1 MKVIIPPHVKPG
13 DLVLIWA
20 SPTMKEEKEKMIY
33 DQSSLT
39 RDQWEHIG
47 RVMDHFDFDKVQKM
61 MNAVGWEWWGM
72 EEPEQGLIKA
82 EISKLARDLLVRAV
96 EGAMNRVDNKCIVGT
111 GGLEA
116 EYDDGVLTLKFI
128 GASSEYWVEWL
139 EDERLK

>member
-1 MKVIIPPHVKPG
+1 
-13 DLVLIWA
+13 
-20 SPTMKEEKEKMIY
+20 MIY

-39 RDQWEHIG
+39 RDDWEHIG
-47 RVMDHFDFDKVQKM
+47 RVMDNFDFDKVQKM
-61 MNAVGWEWWGM
+61 MNAVDWRWAGM
-72 EEPEQGLIKA
+72 DEPDLGLTKA
-82 EISKLARDLLVRAV
+82 EISKAARDLLVLAV
-96 EGAMNRVDNKCIVGT
+96 EGAMGRDDDKYIVGT